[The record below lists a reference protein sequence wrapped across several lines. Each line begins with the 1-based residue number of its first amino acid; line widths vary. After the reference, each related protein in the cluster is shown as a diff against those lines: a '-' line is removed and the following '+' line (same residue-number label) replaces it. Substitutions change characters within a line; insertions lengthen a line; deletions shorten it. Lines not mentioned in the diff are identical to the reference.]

1 MPAKMLKWLLI
12 HIFLI
17 HSIFCQDA
25 PAQMPFFANS
35 DPMMS
40 KLSQIQFA
48 DAPTLKGDKYPD
60 VDAHRIIAPIIS
72 PIMEVFDQMK
82 ENQRARDQAEK
93 IRKDRE
99 DHPLSTSRS
108 LWEMFQRLQ
117 RPTTTTTEAPPLIER
132 LFKPYIEPWQKQL
145 DDFSKD
151 MAGITL
157 IPTTT
162 TTPAPTTTTTP
173 NFLEKSLSMFFPSL
187 RRKPQSIPTLPPTTT
202 PTPRL
207 FDPEMFDRLFFK
219 RDKRQAT
226 IAPAPKFDI
235 FTVPPPPPLFQE
247 WEKPILSLS
256 NPFTLNPLMK
266 MFTTPSPPQTLAP
279 LPKIPEPNPYEI
291 KKGLPEPQ
299 FKLQDPFY
307 NPLFP
312 SRKSKMFDFLAGG
325 EAGRLL
331 G

>member
-1 MPAKMLKWLLI
+1 MLKWI
-12 HIFLI
+12 IFVFLI
-17 HSIFCQDA
+17 KEAVTQGA
-25 PAQMPFFANS
+25 PGQMPFYAGS
-35 DPMMS
+35 DSMMS

-48 DAPTLKGDKYPD
+48 EMPNVKGDNNPD

-93 IRKDRE
+93 IRKDRD

-117 RPTTTTTEAPPLIER
+117 QPTTTTTEAPPLIER

-173 NFLEKSLSMFFPSL
+173 NILEKSLSMFFPSL
-187 RRKPQSIPTLPPTTT
+187 RRKPQSVPTLPPTTT

-207 FDPEMFDRLFFK
+207 FDPDMFDRLFFK
-219 RDKRQAT
+219 REKRQAT
-226 IAPAPKFDI
+226 LAPAPKIDL
-235 FTVPPPPPLFQE
+235 FTVPPPPPMFQE
-247 WEKPILSLS
+247 WEKPILGLA

-279 LPKIPEPNPYEI
+279 LPKISEPNLHEMN
-291 KKGLPEPQ
+291 KDLPEPQ

-312 SRKSKMFDFLAGG
+312 SRKSKLFDLLAGG